1 MAVAPR
7 PPLATSNWLLA
18 HVGISSD
25 LIYSQDDLYWLIVI
39 PNRALN
45 RVFRCAID
53 RKSHMGAAAKP
64 PLSKS
69 GMIDDNEGNVC
80 SQMYVSLSVP
90 STCIWSGIAISAELH
105 ASIMCFAR

>member
-7 PPLATSNWLLA
+7 PPLATGNWLLA
-18 HVGISSD
+18 DVGISSD

-53 RKSHMGAAAKP
+53 RKSHMGP
-64 PLSKS
+64 
-69 GMIDDNEGNVC
+69 I
-80 SQMYVSLSVP
+80 VSIGVVVSR
-90 STCIWSGIAISAELH
+90 SIAFTRSSFMLWM
-105 ASIMCFAR
+105 SSRTV